1 MFCMYAF
8 IGMISRAFRQNVF
21 PCYNSFCGL
30 SERCSV
36 IKFDNGSFAEAL
48 GKKMFGSNRSKE
60 RARPPVSLKMSNSK
74 KKQDDKNLK
83 LLRELAALPKNKQ
96 CFDCYQRGPTYID
109 MTIGS
114 FVCTSC
120 SGLLRGLNPPHRV
133 KSISMATFTPD
144 EIDFIKSRGNEYCQ
158 NVWMGRY
165 DKRRG
170 LDERSFKDE
179 TQMKDFLILKYEKKR
194 WFVSPSESGLTK
206 TCTAP
211 SSSVTDTLVE
221 TGGTSTTQSSST
233 SVGLSAAQQRPKPTQ
248 NLLGKSAFAPGELH
262 PITLPTTTTNS
273 KLLVDFDAD
282 PFASAPSE
290 MVQAAD
296 KMNFANFASF
306 ESQNSLL
313 VPLEAA
319 SGNHASDLKGG
330 MTKSTTLPVNINCE
344 KSVASA
350 DKYSALAELDELFR
364 VDANLAK
371 MTQSTGNLANGANT
385 FSGYNSSQPT
395 YSTVNTGMKGMH
407 AHSFFGSQPAASF
420 SSAPT
425 NVDPFS
431 NLTTL
436 ASVPWNPFFTNQSSE
451 DNLSKSMQG
460 GSGSSTLFAANMQ
473 AANVNAQHFSGQLG
487 TPASTIM
494 QQSEKHPSQKDAS
507 SWNPFLYFTPVN
519 GGRWCISV
527 HCAAGSHGND
537 VSGVNL
543 VPMVVPTLPASCVC
557 LHPSMLTV
565 EKLTITNYRYLD
577 LALFLEWQIS
587 GCSLYKSCSI
597 IMNGSILANRYRLLK
612 EIGDGTF
619 GEVWLAKRLSSNEKV
634 AIKKMKKKYYSWD
647 EAMGLREV
655 KSLKK
660 MNHINVVKLKEVIRE
675 NDTLYFI
682 FEYMKENLY
691 EMMKRRDSPFP
702 HSVICNIIAQILN
715 GLAYIHKHGFF
726 HRDMKP
732 ENVLCIGPE
741 LVKIA
746 DFGLAREVRSMPP
759 YTDYVSTRWYRAPE
773 VLLRCRNY
781 SSPIDLWAVG
791 CIMAELF
798 LLRPLFPGSSEI
810 DEIFKICAIIG
821 TPSRDE
827 WPEGYQLASMMN
839 FRFPQCVPIPLET
852 IIINAKSS
860 AIVLL
865 KQLLFWN
872 PQRRPTA
879 VQALKSQY
887 FASVERNVCQSKMMI
902 SESNGGSA
910 VANVDLDAAIQLNS
924 VQKSNFFTN
933 GKTIQST
940 EKSVEKD
947 EKSVA
952 EQNHCLSNSN
962 DTNIDQALSR
972 LSTTEEEEDDEDDE
986 GLRIRSI
993 DVESLS
999 SDKTDVDN
1007 LGRTSAYESLLNSGA
1022 SRRHSNGA
1030 RRQIPNVPHNEN
1042 MQTDNSLSMEQCR
1055 RRSLKAIAN
1064 RSVLE
1069 KDVDRDEQN
1078 GEEIN
1083 NPIIV
1088 AGCSAFP
1095 LNGSATLK
1103 TTEVMPAPQ
1112 SRRSERRKP
1121 SLPKIDQLLTRKKPT
1136 SLFSVKLPDQSLWC
1150 NSTFSNGLST
1160 LDYLN
1165 LPKICQLKKDASQK
1179 YLSGHGKF
1187 TTNDGNTSTNRSKLY
1202 YNAPLC
1208 PKSNSIFTTNRNR
1221 EWNRHCDKPLLG
1233 SLQSFQYSASSKSQ
1247 PPTGRIG
1254 WLSKVALD

>member
-1 MFCMYAF
+1 M
-8 IGMISRAFRQNVF
+8 SLENKLK
-21 PCYNSFCGL
+21 FCGL
-30 SERCSV
+30 YERCSV
-36 IKFDNGSFAEAL
+36 IKFDSGSFAEAL
-48 GKKMFGSNRSKE
+48 GKTMFGSNRSKE
-60 RARPPVSLKMSNSK
+60 RSRPPVSLKMSNSK

-221 TGGTSTTQSSST
+221 TGGTSTNQSSST
-233 SVGLSAAQQRPKPTQ
+233 LVGLSSAAQQRPKPTQ

-262 PITLPTTTTNS
+262 PITLPTTTTNN

-282 PFASAPSE
+282 PFASAPSAPVE

-319 SGNHASDLKGG
+319 SGNSASDLKGG

-344 KSVASA
+344 KSVTSA

-385 FSGYNSSQPT
+385 FSGYTSSQPT

-407 AHSFFGSQPAASF
+407 THSFFGSQPAASF

-431 NLTTL
+431 SLTTF
-436 ASVPWNPFFTNQSSE
+436 ASVPWNPFFANQSCE
-451 DNLSKSMQG
+451 DNMSKSMQG
-460 GSGSSTLFAANMQ
+460 GSSSNTLFAANMQ
-473 AANVNAQHFSGQLG
+473 AANVNAQNFSGQ
-487 TPASTIM
+487 PSSPSSTIM
-494 QQSEKHPSQKDAS
+494 RQRNIHLKKMDQ
-507 SWNPFLYFTPVN
+507 
-519 GGRWCISV
+519 
-527 HCAAGSHGND
+527 AGIHFCRS
-537 VSGVNL
+537 
-543 VPMVVPTLPASCVC
+543 
-557 LHPSMLTV
+557 LTV
-565 EKLTITNYRYLD
+565 EEERPW
-577 LALFLEWQIS
+577 ERRQRS
-587 GCSLYKSCSI
+587 ESRSHGCSNVVDKLCLCICDLQWRYFWNGKLSGYLLYKSCSI

-634 AIKKMKKKYYSWD
+634 AIKKMKKKYYSWE

-691 EMMKRRDSPFP
+691 EMMKRRDTPFP

-821 TPSRDE
+821 TPSREE

-852 IIINAKSS
+852 IIVNAKSS
-860 AIVLL
+860 AIALL

-887 FASVERNVCQSKMMI
+887 FSLVERNVCQSKMI
-902 SESNGGSA
+902 SESNGST
-910 VANVDLDAAIQLNS
+910 VANVDLDAKIQSN

-933 GKTIQST
+933 GIIQST
-940 EKSVEKD
+940 EKD
-947 EKSVA
+947 EKLLVA
-952 EQNHCLSNSN
+952 KQNHCLSNSN
-962 DTNIDQALSR
+962 DNIDQALSR
-972 LSTTEEEEDDEDDE
+972 LSTTEEEEEEEEEEYNDDDDDDDDDE

-993 DVESLS
+993 DVESLP

-1007 LGRTSAYESLLNSGA
+1007 FGRTSAYESLLNSGA

-1055 RRSLKAIAN
+1055 RRSLKAIAS
-1064 RSVLE
+1064 RSVLQ
-1069 KDVDRDEQN
+1069 KDVDHDEQN
-1078 GEEIN
+1078 RKQEIN

-1088 AGCSAFP
+1088 AGCSEFS

-1103 TTEVMPAPQ
+1103 TTEV
-1112 SRRSERRKP
+1112 
-1121 SLPKIDQLLTRKKPT
+1121 
-1136 SLFSVKLPDQSLWC
+1136 VKLPDQSLWC
-1150 NSTFSNGLST
+1150 GSTFSNGLST

-1165 LPKICQLKKDASQK
+1165 LPKMNQLKKDASQK
-1179 YLSGHGKF
+1179 YLSGHANF
-1187 TTNDGNTSTNRSKLY
+1187 SSNDGNTSTNKSKFY

-1208 PKSNSIFTTNRNR
+1208 PKSNSIFTTTNRNR

-1233 SLQSFQYSASSKSQ
+1233 TLQSFQCSASSKSQ

-1254 WLSKVALD
+1254 WLSKLNELEKPSSSLIICSDMLFRKRNCFNKN

>member
-1 MFCMYAF
+1 
-8 IGMISRAFRQNVF
+8 
-21 PCYNSFCGL
+21 
-30 SERCSV
+30 
-36 IKFDNGSFAEAL
+36 
-48 GKKMFGSNRSKE
+48 
-60 RARPPVSLKMSNSK
+60 
-74 KKQDDKNLK
+74 
-83 LLRELAALPKNKQ
+83 
-96 CFDCYQRGPTYID
+96 
-109 MTIGS
+109 
-114 FVCTSC
+114 
-120 SGLLRGLNPPHRV
+120 
-133 KSISMATFTPD
+133 
-144 EIDFIKSRGNEYCQ
+144 
-158 NVWMGRY
+158 
-165 DKRRG
+165 
-170 LDERSFKDE
+170 
-179 TQMKDFLILKYEKKR
+179 
-194 WFVSPSESGLTK
+194 
-206 TCTAP
+206 
-211 SSSVTDTLVE
+211 
-221 TGGTSTTQSSST
+221 
-233 SVGLSAAQQRPKPTQ
+233 
-248 NLLGKSAFAPGELH
+248 
-262 PITLPTTTTNS
+262 
-273 KLLVDFDAD
+273 
-282 PFASAPSE
+282 
-290 MVQAAD
+290 
-296 KMNFANFASF
+296 
-306 ESQNSLL
+306 
-313 VPLEAA
+313 
-319 SGNHASDLKGG
+319 
-330 MTKSTTLPVNINCE
+330 
-344 KSVASA
+344 
-350 DKYSALAELDELFR
+350 
-364 VDANLAK
+364 
-371 MTQSTGNLANGANT
+371 
-385 FSGYNSSQPT
+385 
-395 YSTVNTGMKGMH
+395 
-407 AHSFFGSQPAASF
+407 
-420 SSAPT
+420 
-425 NVDPFS
+425 
-431 NLTTL
+431 
-436 ASVPWNPFFTNQSSE
+436 
-451 DNLSKSMQG
+451 
-460 GSGSSTLFAANMQ
+460 
-473 AANVNAQHFSGQLG
+473 
-487 TPASTIM
+487 
-494 QQSEKHPSQKDAS
+494 
-507 SWNPFLYFTPVN
+507 
-519 GGRWCISV
+519 
-527 HCAAGSHGND
+527 
-537 VSGVNL
+537 
-543 VPMVVPTLPASCVC
+543 
-557 LHPSMLTV
+557 
-565 EKLTITNYRYLD
+565 
-577 LALFLEWQIS
+577 
-587 GCSLYKSCSI
+587 
-597 IMNGSILANRYRLLK
+597 
-612 EIGDGTF
+612 
-619 GEVWLAKRLSSNEKV
+619 
-634 AIKKMKKKYYSWD
+634 MKKKYYSWN

-821 TPSRDE
+821 TPSREE

-902 SESNGGSA
+902 SESNGGST

-972 LSTTEEEEDDEDDE
+972 LSTTEEEDDDE

-1064 RSVLE
+1064 RSMLE

-1187 TTNDGNTSTNRSKLY
+1187 TTNGNCHKFHAVKQLFIHLTFRCRVHWIINQFLIIILPCYFTFFFQTVIHRQTEANFITMHRCVQNRIQFLPRTETENGIGTVY
-1202 YNAPLC
+1202 
-1208 PKSNSIFTTNRNR
+1208 SI
-1221 EWNRHCDKPLLG
+1221 DKPLLG

-1254 WLSKVALD
+1254 WLSK

>member
-1 MFCMYAF
+1 M
-8 IGMISRAFRQNVF
+8 SLENKLK
-21 PCYNSFCGL
+21 FCGL
-30 SERCSV
+30 YERCSV
-36 IKFDNGSFAEAL
+36 IKFDSGSFAEAL
-48 GKKMFGSNRSKE
+48 GKTMFGSNRSKE
-60 RARPPVSLKMSNSK
+60 RSRPPVSLKMSNSK

-221 TGGTSTTQSSST
+221 TGGTSTNQSSST
-233 SVGLSAAQQRPKPTQ
+233 LVGLSSAAQQRPKPTQ

-262 PITLPTTTTNS
+262 PITLPTTTTNN

-282 PFASAPSE
+282 PFASAPSAPVE

-319 SGNHASDLKGG
+319 SGNSASDLKGG

-344 KSVASA
+344 KSVTSA

-385 FSGYNSSQPT
+385 FSGYTSSQPT

-407 AHSFFGSQPAASF
+407 THSFFGSQPAASF

-431 NLTTL
+431 SLTTF
-436 ASVPWNPFFTNQSSE
+436 ASVPWNPFFANQSCE
-451 DNLSKSMQG
+451 DNMSKSMQG
-460 GSGSSTLFAANMQ
+460 GSSSNTLFAANMQ
-473 AANVNAQHFSGQLG
+473 AANVNAQNFSGQ
-487 TPASTIM
+487 PSSPSSTIM
-494 QQSEKHPSQKDAS
+494 RQRNIHLKKMDQ
-507 SWNPFLYFTPVN
+507 
-519 GGRWCISV
+519 
-527 HCAAGSHGND
+527 AGIHFCRS
-537 VSGVNL
+537 
-543 VPMVVPTLPASCVC
+543 
-557 LHPSMLTV
+557 LTV
-565 EKLTITNYRYLD
+565 EEERPW
-577 LALFLEWQIS
+577 ERRQRS
-587 GCSLYKSCSI
+587 ESRSHGCSNVVDKLCLCICDLQWRYFWNGKLSGYLLYKSCSI

-634 AIKKMKKKYYSWD
+634 AIKKMKKKYYSWE

-691 EMMKRRDSPFP
+691 EMMKRRDTPFP

-821 TPSRDE
+821 TPSREE

-852 IIINAKSS
+852 IIVNAKSS
-860 AIVLL
+860 AIALL

-887 FASVERNVCQSKMMI
+887 FSLVERNVCQSKMI
-902 SESNGGSA
+902 SESNGST
-910 VANVDLDAAIQLNS
+910 VANVDLDAKIQSN

-933 GKTIQST
+933 GIIQST
-940 EKSVEKD
+940 EKD
-947 EKSVA
+947 EKLLVA
-952 EQNHCLSNSN
+952 KQNHCLSNSN
-962 DTNIDQALSR
+962 DNIDQALSR
-972 LSTTEEEEDDEDDE
+972 
-986 GLRIRSI
+986 LRIRSI
-993 DVESLS
+993 DVESLP

-1007 LGRTSAYESLLNSGA
+1007 FGRTSAYESLLNSGA

-1055 RRSLKAIAN
+1055 RRSLKAIAS
-1064 RSVLE
+1064 RSVLQ
-1069 KDVDRDEQN
+1069 KDVDHDEQN
-1078 GEEIN
+1078 RKQEIN

-1088 AGCSAFP
+1088 AGCSEFS

-1103 TTEVMPAPQ
+1103 TTEV
-1112 SRRSERRKP
+1112 
-1121 SLPKIDQLLTRKKPT
+1121 
-1136 SLFSVKLPDQSLWC
+1136 VKLPDQSLWC
-1150 NSTFSNGLST
+1150 GSTFSNGLST

-1165 LPKICQLKKDASQK
+1165 LPKMNQLKKDASQK
-1179 YLSGHGKF
+1179 YLSGHANF
-1187 TTNDGNTSTNRSKLY
+1187 SSNDGNTSTNKSKFY

-1208 PKSNSIFTTNRNR
+1208 PKSNSIFTTTNRNR

-1233 SLQSFQYSASSKSQ
+1233 TLQSFQCSASSKSQ

-1254 WLSKVALD
+1254 WLSKLNELEKPSSSLIICSDMLFRKRNCFNKN

>member
-8 IGMISRAFRQNVF
+8 IRMISRAFRQNVF

-262 PITLPTTTTNS
+262 PITLPTTTTNN

-290 MVQAAD
+290 MVQTAD

-344 KSVASA
+344 KSVTSA

-487 TPASTIM
+487 SPASTIM

-507 SWNPFLYFTPVN
+507 SWNPFFENFGFNLGILPSLTGTLRRLTA
-519 GGRWCISV
+519 GGGALAFIARLRSESR
-527 HCAAGSHGND
+527 SHGCSN
-537 VSGVNL
+537 VAGKRCL
-543 VPMVVPTLPASCVC
+543 LAS
-557 LHPSMLTV
+557 
-565 EKLTITNYRYLD
+565 EFE
-577 LALFLEWQIS
+577 LFAKMFLSYFNTPFCHVACQ
-587 GCSLYKSCSI
+587 KSCSI

-821 TPSRDE
+821 TPSREE

-902 SESNGGSA
+902 SESNGGST

-924 VQKSNFFTN
+924 VQKSSFFTN

-962 DTNIDQALSR
+962 DANIDQALSR
-972 LSTTEEEEDDEDDE
+972 LSTTEEEEEEDDDDDD

-1064 RSVLE
+1064 RSLLE

-1112 SRRSERRKP
+1112 SRRSEKLP
-1121 SLPKIDQLLTRKKPT
+1121 LPKIDQLLTRKKPT

-1165 LPKICQLKKDASQK
+1165 LPKISQLKKDASQK

-1233 SLQSFQYSASSKSQ
+1233 SLQSFQYTASSKSQ

>member
-1 MFCMYAF
+1 
-8 IGMISRAFRQNVF
+8 
-21 PCYNSFCGL
+21 L

-407 AHSFFGSQPAASF
+407 AHSFFASQPAASF

-487 TPASTIM
+487 SPASTIM

-507 SWNPFLYFTPVN
+507 SWNPFF
-519 GGRWCISV
+519 V

-557 LHPSMLTV
+557 LHPSSSMLTV

-577 LALFLEWQIS
+577 RVLALFLEWQIS

-821 TPSRDE
+821 TPSREE

-902 SESNGGSA
+902 SESNGGST

-972 LSTTEEEEDDEDDE
+972 LSTTEEEDDDEDDE

-1064 RSVLE
+1064 RSMLE

-1254 WLSKVALD
+1254 WLSKPNVERHAFEVYSGSRPTLCGLALSDWSGWLDEGWP

>member
-1 MFCMYAF
+1 MPLE
-8 IGMISRAFRQNVF
+8 NKLK
-21 PCYNSFCGL
+21 FCGL

-144 EIDFIKSRGNEYCQ
+144 EIDFIKSRGNENFGVGVTNAAGIGALPYSDNQYCQ

-487 TPASTIM
+487 SPASTIM

-507 SWNPFLYFTPVN
+507 SWNPFFENFGFNLGILPSLTGTLRRLTA
-519 GGRWCISV
+519 GGGALAFIARLVAMGTTSADFEFVIC
-527 HCAAGSHGND
+527 
-537 VSGVNL
+537 SGVIFG
-543 VPMVVPTLPASCVC
+543 M
-557 LHPSMLTV
+557 
-565 EKLTITNYRYLD
+565 
-577 LALFLEWQIS
+577 
-587 GCSLYKSCSI
+587 
-597 IMNGSILANRYRLLK
+597 AN
-612 EIGDGTF
+612 
-619 GEVWLAKRLSSNEKV
+619 
-634 AIKKMKKKYYSWD
+634 
-647 EAMGLREV
+647 
-655 KSLKK
+655 
-660 MNHINVVKLKEVIRE
+660 
-675 NDTLYFI
+675 
-682 FEYMKENLY
+682 
-691 EMMKRRDSPFP
+691 
-702 HSVICNIIAQILN
+702 
-715 GLAYIHKHGFF
+715 
-726 HRDMKP
+726 
-732 ENVLCIGPE
+732 
-741 LVKIA
+741 
-746 DFGLAREVRSMPP
+746 
-759 YTDYVSTRWYRAPE
+759 
-773 VLLRCRNY
+773 
-781 SSPIDLWAVG
+781 
-791 CIMAELF
+791 
-798 LLRPLFPGSSEI
+798 
-810 DEIFKICAIIG
+810 
-821 TPSRDE
+821 
-827 WPEGYQLASMMN
+827 
-839 FRFPQCVPIPLET
+839 
-852 IIINAKSS
+852 
-860 AIVLL
+860 
-865 KQLLFWN
+865 
-872 PQRRPTA
+872 
-879 VQALKSQY
+879 
-887 FASVERNVCQSKMMI
+887 
-902 SESNGGSA
+902 
-910 VANVDLDAAIQLNS
+910 
-924 VQKSNFFTN
+924 
-933 GKTIQST
+933 
-940 EKSVEKD
+940 
-947 EKSVA
+947 
-952 EQNHCLSNSN
+952 
-962 DTNIDQALSR
+962 
-972 LSTTEEEEDDEDDE
+972 
-986 GLRIRSI
+986 
-993 DVESLS
+993 
-999 SDKTDVDN
+999 
-1007 LGRTSAYESLLNSGA
+1007 
-1022 SRRHSNGA
+1022 
-1030 RRQIPNVPHNEN
+1030 
-1042 MQTDNSLSMEQCR
+1042 
-1055 RRSLKAIAN
+1055 
-1064 RSVLE
+1064 
-1069 KDVDRDEQN
+1069 
-1078 GEEIN
+1078 
-1083 NPIIV
+1083 
-1088 AGCSAFP
+1088 
-1095 LNGSATLK
+1095 
-1103 TTEVMPAPQ
+1103 
-1112 SRRSERRKP
+1112 
-1121 SLPKIDQLLTRKKPT
+1121 
-1136 SLFSVKLPDQSLWC
+1136 
-1150 NSTFSNGLST
+1150 
-1160 LDYLN
+1160 
-1165 LPKICQLKKDASQK
+1165 
-1179 YLSGHGKF
+1179 
-1187 TTNDGNTSTNRSKLY
+1187 
-1202 YNAPLC
+1202 
-1208 PKSNSIFTTNRNR
+1208 
-1221 EWNRHCDKPLLG
+1221 
-1233 SLQSFQYSASSKSQ
+1233 
-1247 PPTGRIG
+1247 
-1254 WLSKVALD
+1254 